1 MPIPARPAPPARPP
15 GQPGQSGRPA
25 TVSDPAVA
33 VRAVLRTRLT
43 AAMKQRDRV
52 AAGALRS
59 VLGAIDN
66 AEAVDPTPRTCRSPP
81 VSTWPEPLSG
91 WAPPR
96 SRRRTLTVEEIRQI
110 VEQEI
115 EDRRLAVPQY
125 QGAGERA
132 AQRAAD
138 LQHEVE
144 TLLAALPDLPLTSQ
158 P

>member
-1 MPIPARPAPPARPP
+1 MPSQPVP
-15 GQPGQSGRPA
+15 PGQSGRPA

-66 AEAVDPTPRTCRSPP
+66 AEAVDTDAADVPLAAGEHVAGAAVGVGAAE
-81 VSTWPEPLSG
+81 VS
-91 WAPPR
+91 
-96 SRRRTLTVEEIRQI
+96 RRTLTVEEIRQI